1 MIKRF
6 HKLSD
11 FGNNSF
17 FRHHSILS
25 MARWLKSNGDDLLI
39 PTNLSSIAIQGA
51 YKLNSLG
58 MSYIFT
64 FPNLKVDQ

>member
-1 MIKRF
+1 
-6 HKLSD
+6 
-11 FGNNSF
+11 
-17 FRHHSILS
+17 